1 MFIAMSS
8 YWIRHGG
15 VMTDLLDTI
24 KSNYK
29 TWLLILVSFGLAI
42 LLVVYIARHRQAVEG
57 FIKGLGVAG
66 PLAVVGLYITLGASP
81 IPSDPLTVINGAM
94 FGPVVGGLLAWLGTT
109 LAALV
114 EYYIGTKIGDAAD
127 FEKKQDDLPLGLG
140 KMPVDS
146 VWFLLG
152 GRMLTGAGSKV
163 VSLLSGIYEVSL
175 WRYLWTTA
183 LSTLWGAVVYALGGF
198 GLLKLL

>member
-1 MFIAMSS
+1 
-8 YWIRHGG
+8 
-15 VMTDLLDTI
+15 MTNLLDTI

-29 TWLLILVSFGLAI
+29 TWLLILVSFGLAL
-42 LLVVYIARHRQAVEG
+42 LLVVNIARHQQEVEELVQRLGAV
-57 FIKGLGVAG
+57 G
-66 PLAVVGLYITLGASP
+66 PLAIVGLYVTLGASP
-81 IPSDPLTVINGAM
+81 IPSDPLTVINGAV
-94 FGPVVGGLLAWLGTT
+94 FGPLVGGLLAWLGTT

-127 FEKKQDDLPLGLG
+127 FEEKRDDLPLGLG
-140 KMPVDS
+140 KLPVDS

-152 GRMLTGAGSKV
+152 GRMLTGVGSKA

-183 LSTLWGAVVYALGGF
+183 LSTLWGAAAYALGGF